1 MSNEL
6 ERVADFRAIIR
17 EFTEYAKPT
26 GNPDSDMTPDDW
38 EVGLATFLA
47 RASRPAPQVVTT
59 MDELE
64 ALPVMSVFTD
74 VDGEA
79 WQVYE
84 DRHGRRIRCN
94 AGSGI
99 SWQEAYFPATVLYPH
114 LTPDVGVLAEVRA
127 LHGPGALDH
136 CGADGVL
143 RYRCKG
149 CGRTWSDNA
158 PCPTIAILDRE
169 AGR

>member
-6 ERVADFRAIIR
+6 EQVALDNAADDHDRR
-17 EFTEYAKPT
+17 HTLTPT
-26 GNPDSDMTPDDW
+26 
-38 EVGLATFLA
+38 
-47 RASRPAPQVVTT
+47 PQVVETVGGPHSRACGARKH
-59 MDELE
+59 E
-64 ALPVMSVFTD
+64 
-74 VDGEA
+74 
-79 WQVYE
+79 
-84 DRHGRRIRCN
+84 HGPECHQN
-94 AGSGI
+94 CPTCAGKD
-99 SWQEAYFPATVLYPH
+99 PMTP
-114 LTPDVGVLAEVRA
+114 TPDVGVLAEVRA